1 MEREAVCYA
10 TIPKGKSFLRRN
22 ILKDI
27 PFILP
32 LFLAQQ
38 QQNADNGMFMKLT
51 YNSEPYTEIS
61 EKYSK
66 TQPLDDRKL
75 GFGSRDAS
83 KTGEFTCWKTT
94 ERYRSLVKQE
104 SRLMESH
111 RDEAKEKQT
120 TKAAIPRTDPLPP
133 RDRDGKILKMP
144 IFMYDIGRSTDTWSR
159 DNNGVSFYDPKS
171 SRDCFYSLPKHAK
184 GDIRRL
190 GSDRPSSAVIGQNAW
205 KHKYGRPEHGSSN
218 RCQKFYDR
226 GHL

>member
-1 MEREAVCYA
+1 
-10 TIPKGKSFLRRN
+10 
-22 ILKDI
+22 
-27 PFILP
+27 
-32 LFLAQQ
+32 
-38 QQNADNGMFMKLT
+38 MKLT

-120 TKAAIPRTDPLPP
+120 AQAAIPRTDPLPP

-144 IFMYDIGRSTDTWSR
+144 IFMYALDGRLTLGAGITMVFPFTIQSHLVTVSTAFRNTQREILD
-159 DNNGVSFYDPKS
+159 D
-171 SRDCFYSLPKHAK
+171 
-184 GDIRRL
+184 
-190 GSDRPSSAVIGQNAW
+190 
-205 KHKYGRPEHGSSN
+205 
-218 RCQKFYDR
+218 
-226 GHL
+226 